1 MIQQHYVILGLVALV
16 LIMNLL
22 GLGFTINRNI
32 REKRRSAENP
42 QHQPQRTL
50 EHAPY

>member
-32 REKRRSAENP
+32 REKRRSAENR
-42 QHQPQRTL
+42 QHQPHRAL

>member
-1 MIQQHYVILGLVALV
+1 MLQQRYVTLGLVALV

-22 GLGFTINRNI
+22 GLSFTINRNTLA
-32 REKRRSAENP
+32 KRRLAENA
-42 QHQPQRTL
+42 QPQRAL